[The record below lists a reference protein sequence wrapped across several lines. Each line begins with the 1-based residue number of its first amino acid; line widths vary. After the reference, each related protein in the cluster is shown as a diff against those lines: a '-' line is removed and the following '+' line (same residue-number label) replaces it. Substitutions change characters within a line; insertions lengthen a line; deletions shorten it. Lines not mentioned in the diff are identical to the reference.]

1 MRRVAHNP
9 GDSMG
14 LRSITGRI
22 LPRTFFERG
31 TEQVARDLLGAVIV
45 SRIGGTTSAGQI
57 VEVEAYL
64 GPSDASSHA
73 VVGRTERTWHLF
85 GRPGI
90 AYVYF
95 TYGMHWCVNAV
106 AGRGGLGGAVLL
118 RAVEPLIG
126 LEVMR
131 QRRGSTAP
139 RDRDLGSGPAKLCQ
153 ALGIDRALDG
163 ASLQRGALVIRE
175 GDPVTDTHVVVTPRI
190 GLNPK
195 SAALHWPLRYS
206 VKDSPFRSRP

>member
-1 MRRVAHNP
+1 MRRVALTP

-14 LRSITGRI
+14 LRSLTGRI
-22 LPRTFFERG
+22 LPRTFYERG

-45 SRIGGTTSAGQI
+45 SRIDNAMAAGRI

-64 GPSDASSHA
+64 GPSDAASHA
-73 VVGRTERTWHLF
+73 VAGRTERTWHLF
-85 GRPGI
+85 GRPGS

-126 LEVMR
+126 LDVMR
-131 QRRGSTAP
+131 RRRGPTAP
-139 RDRDLGSGPAKLCQ
+139 RDRDLASGPAKLCQ

-163 ASLQRGALVIRE
+163 ASLQRGALVIRA
-175 GDPVTDTHVVVTPRI
+175 GTPVRSAHVVVTPRI

-195 SAALHWPLRYS
+195 SAALDWPLRYS
-206 VKDSPFRSRP
+206 VKDSPYRSRP

>member
-1 MRRVAHNP
+1 MRRVARNP

-22 LPRTFFERG
+22 LPRTFYERG

-106 AGRGGLGGAVLL
+106 AGRGGLGG
-118 RAVEPLIG
+118 
-126 LEVMR
+126 EVDDEGGGER
-131 QRRGSTAP
+131 QAE
-139 RDRDLGSGPAKLCQ
+139 A
-153 ALGIDRALDG
+153 DG
-163 ASLQRGALVIRE
+163 AARVHGELRFWRRWSVMATNT
-175 GDPVTDTHVVVTPRI
+175 VT
-190 GLNPK
+190 
-195 SAALHWPLRYS
+195 Y
-206 VKDSPFRSRP
+206 